1 MVANRLLS
9 FALETRDRGAHF
21 PAEAFDF
28 QDAVILSINN
38 ASHAASYDAT
48 NEGHIVGHRSQ
59 WGRLL
64 ALSSKKFPETGE
76 GKVQLLQLSSTVIK
90 RVCRSTL
97 QAETHMR
104 QLLYLYVVKNNATAL
119 KRIQRT
125 SSTQWRRQSS
135 VGTLTAESC
144 QAT

>member
-28 QDAVILSINN
+28 EDAVILSINN

-59 WGRLL
+59 SGRLL

-90 RVCRSTL
+90 RLCRSTL
-97 QAETHMR
+97 QAETLSLQVTCKWAVRM
-104 QLLYLYVVKNNATAL
+104 Q
-119 KRIQRT
+119 
-125 SSTQWRRQSS
+125 STCVNCSTCMW
-135 VGTLTAESC
+135 
-144 QAT
+144 